1 MEMACAV
8 VLVLL
13 TLPLHARQTAAA
25 SQATGDGRW
34 RAWLGCWIP
43 AQRVQSD
50 EDVRVCIVPTADQAR
65 VRMIT
70 FAGDQ
75 RILDEP
81 VVADGSL
88 QRLTPGPHESCEG
101 GTRGRWSTDGVRVF
115 TNAEVDCPG
124 SAPQLTSG
132 LSTIMRDGRWLDIQV
147 AQVAGENHVRV
158 KQYVRAAG
166 DPPLPLMDEG
176 FRAPAPA
183 PIQTMRVTAED
194 IVEAHRAVGAQAVEA
209 WLAEADVAV
218 VLDKRAL
225 VHLADARV
233 PERVID
239 LLVALA
245 YPEHF
250 EVHRRGTSSGGFFDP
265 FPDAGV
271 DDAFDL
277 YALYYSPFGYSYFN
291 GGSPLDWWYGGDVI
305 VPPDGGGST
314 GHSAHGR
321 VVNGSGYTQVQPREA
336 VHSAPRSGSDTS
348 SSSGGD
354 SSSGSSSSGGSSGSG
369 GSSASPAGYS
379 GGGGGSGGTAVPR

>member
-1 MEMACAV
+1 
-8 VLVLL
+8 
-13 TLPLHARQTAAA
+13 
-25 SQATGDGRW
+25 
-34 RAWLGCWIP
+34 
-43 AQRVQSD
+43 
-50 EDVRVCIVPTADQAR
+50 
-65 VRMIT
+65 MIT

-75 RILDEP
+75 QILDEP

-101 GTRGRWSTDGVRVF
+101 GTRSRWSTDGQRVF
-115 TNAEVDCPG
+115 TNAEVECPG

-147 AQVAGENHVRV
+147 AQVAGENRVRV

-166 DPPLPLMDEG
+166 HPALAHGRRDFARRLQPRFKR
-176 FRAPAPA
+176 FR
-183 PIQTMRVTAED
+183 ITAED

-209 WLAEADVAV
+209 WLAEADVV
-218 VLDKRAL
+218 VSLDKRAL
-225 VHLADARV
+225 VHLADAKV

-250 EVHRRGTSSGGFFDP
+250 EVRRRGTSSGGFFDP

-277 YALYYSPFGYSYFN
+277 YALYYSPFGFSYFN

-314 GHSAHGR
+314 GQSPHGR

>member
-13 TLPLHARQTAAA
+13 TLPLHAQQAPAA